1 MALAVLCHAGPAFAW
16 AWPMEDGKTQAI
28 LKYES
33 ETADEAFDRDG
44 VVVPIETQDEE
55 SLSLFV
61 EHGLTQRIT
70 LQGKLG
76 WTRGTGPF
84 TEFDGR
90 GPIDL
95 GARYAVL
102 KTSRTVASVYAGV
115 TFPGEGRNAAYYIDP
130 GAGEM
135 DVEVR
140 LLAGR
145 SGKLLKRHLFG
156 EVQLAR
162 IAREGLP
169 DETRVETTV
178 GWHPMRNWLL
188 LAQTYAG
195 RAEAEPTAP
204 LWLKSEV
211 SVVRDVGD
219 WRLQAGW
226 RSSSLGVE
234 SPVSHGP
241 VLAVWKTF

>member
-1 MALAVLCHAGPAFAW
+1 MEAGQ
-16 AWPMEDGKTQAI
+16 TQSI
-28 LKYES
+28 FKYEGES
-33 ETADEAFDRDG
+33 ADEAFDPDG
-44 VVVPIETQDEE
+44 FVVPIAPQDEE

-61 EHGLTQRIT
+61 EHGFTSRIT

-76 WTRGTGPF
+76 WTRGTGQF
-84 TEFDGR
+84 AEFDGR

-95 GARYAVL
+95 GARYALL
-102 KTSRTVASVYAGV
+102 KGPKTAMSVYAGV
-115 TFPGEGRNAAYYIDP
+115 TFPGEGRNAAYYAEP

-145 SGKLLKRHLFG
+145 SGTLWRRHLFG

-169 DETRVETTV
+169 DETRVETTI
-178 GWHPMRNWLL
+178 GWEPRKRWLL

-219 WRLQAGW
+219 WRLQGGW

-234 SPVSHGP
+234 SPVSRGP
-241 VLAVWKTF
+241 VLAIWRTF